1 MSQRRALP
9 RSNAAIEALCHQ
21 GPLLDSFDI
30 DLPLVASTPAGRTA
44 LAFLSEVAGIPDDA
58 SCLSQELMTLAEIVQ
73 EELLEL
79 DTDDLA
85 QWLSGLNVAP
95 SCTDAAEHFWEVF
108 APNSAGLLGSWD
120 KQVAHVREQRLVTI
134 DPIEH
139 VLSDGH
145 ILFTSNVLLTSPD
158 ASDEHRWHFDHPMTI
173 GADVASNEIVHG
185 VKGLDAAIAF
195 EKERGTLDVSA
206 VVDCVL
212 SVSVTHESLAP
223 LARDEVRRSIVA
235 AGELEHLAVFAFTE
249 ADTRRLATGVLAPA
263 IDCDPSLL
271 TVFGVNGNYG
281 RHYSFCKAIAALW
294 QAAVDPDIDRT
305 FKFDLDQVFPQ
316 EHLVAE
322 TGKSALELLTTGS
335 QWGAAG
341 VDSKGRQ
348 VNLGMCAGA
357 LVNQSDIDRGLFTS
371 DIERPMSPPSLPDL
385 IFRKAV
391 PQAISTEAE
400 MMDRGADHPGA
411 VRQRLHVTG
420 GTSGITVDA
429 LTRYRPFTPSFIARA
444 EDQAYLLSVL
454 DGPQPHLRTAHIP
467 GLFMRHDKASV
478 AHDATRSAQIDT
490 AIGDYERTILFTGY
504 ARALGAA
511 ETAELG
517 PFTGSFIGD
526 APLAVTLIRLMLE
539 IIDRAHDGDEGAAS
553 KLLTQGVRRV
563 ARAYDLALAP
573 GNTLSSQIEQERLG
587 WNRYYA
593 AVEALEH
600 RHDLRDLAR
609 SIIET
614 TRLIQGSSG

>member
-1 MSQRRALP
+1 MSQRRVLP
-9 RSNAAIEALCHQ
+9 PSNATIKALCHR

-30 DLPLVASTPAGRTA
+30 DLPFVRSTPVGRIA
-44 LAFLSEVAGIPDDA
+44 LAFLSEVSGTSDDT
-58 SCLSQELMTLAEIVQ
+58 SCLSQELMALAEIVQ

-79 DTDDLA
+79 DMDDLA

-95 SCTDAAEHFWEVF
+95 SRTDAAEHFWDVF
-108 APNSAGLLGSWD
+108 APDSAGLLGSWD
-120 KQVAHVREQRLVTI
+120 EQVAHVREQRLVTI
-134 DPIEH
+134 DPTKH
-139 VLSDGH
+139 SRPDGH

-173 GADVASNEIVHG
+173 GVDVASNEIVHG
-185 VKGLDAAIAF
+185 LKGLDAAIAF
-195 EKERGTLDVSA
+195 EKDHGTLDVST

-212 SVSVTHESLAP
+212 SVSVTHESLVP

-235 AGELEHLAVFAFTE
+235 TGGLEHLAVSAFTE
-249 ADTRRLATGVLAPA
+249 ADTRRLVTEALAPA
-263 IDCDPSLL
+263 IGCDSSLL

-294 QAAVDPDIDRT
+294 QAVVDRHIDRT

-335 QWGAAG
+335 QWGASG
-341 VDSKGRQ
+341 VDSNGRQ

-357 LVNQSDIDRGLFTS
+357 LVNQSDINRGLFTP
-371 DIERPMSPPSLPDL
+371 DIGRPISPPSLPDL
-385 IFRKAV
+385 IFRKTLPRAL
-391 PQAISTEAE
+391 STEAE
-400 MMDRGADHPGA
+400 MMDRGGDHPGA
-411 VRQRLHVTG
+411 VRQRVHVTG
-420 GTSGITVDA
+420 GTTGITVDA

-454 DGPQPHLRTAHIP
+454 EGPRPRLRTAHIP
-467 GLFMRHDKASV
+467 GLFMRHDKTSV

-504 ARALGAA
+504 ARALGSV

-517 PFTGSFIGD
+517 PFTGSYISD

-539 IIDRAHDGDEGAAS
+539 IIDRVHDGDEAAAS
-553 KLLTQGVRRV
+553 ELLTQGVRRV

-573 GNTLSSQIEQERLG
+573 GNGLRQIVASERTG
-587 WNRYYA
+587 WNHYYD
-593 AVEALEH
+593 AVEALGS
-600 RHDLRDLAR
+600 RHVMGNLAK

-614 TRLIQGSSG
+614 TRMS